1 MSPMMVTV
9 LASEPSAGRFSLDAG
24 TSLAMGLPRLVM
36 VISCR
41 RCLTRSSNLRHFALN
56 WAAGIFMRMLL
67 INRLYSHSNVTMIG
81 MQPYGHQK
89 VSENCFRAGSRPD
102 ETNGDRA
109 GRELASRRQARA
121 IDETSNEAVTFR
133 NHGISMRSM
142 QRGSFIIKFPRI
154 PAQGASIRATA
165 CNVQRLT
172 ASLHAAQC
180 GVRLH
185 HPDLRHHHHIA
196 PLQDDVLFQVFSFLH
211 VRIPEDKG
219 FLFAIDASDDLD
231 LVHRGVGVRPAG
243 HAEGLYHVN
252 VAVEVKLAGPVDLA
266 DHVDSISLRFLDG
279 DIDGRI
285 GDVLAQFGGNIR
297 FQLLNGLASGH

>member
-89 VSENCFRAGSRPD
+89 VPENCCRAGSRPD

-121 IDETSNEAVTFR
+121 IDENSNEVVTFR
-133 NHGISMRSM
+133 NHGISMRSPCSG
-142 QRGSFIIKFPRI
+142 GSFVIKFPRI

-165 CNVQRLT
+165 CNGPTVNRWP
-172 ASLHAAQC
+172 ACSAAEC

-196 PLQDDVLFQVFSFLH
+196 PLQDDVLF
-211 VRIPEDKG
+211 
-219 FLFAIDASDDLD
+219 
-231 LVHRGVGVRPAG
+231 
-243 HAEGLYHVN
+243 
-252 VAVEVKLAGPVDLA
+252 
-266 DHVDSISLRFLDG
+266 
-279 DIDGRI
+279 
-285 GDVLAQFGGNIR
+285 
-297 FQLLNGLASGH
+297 